1 MCDWLRSIE
10 NDPPGTMLGK
20 EEQKALGLV
29 KELLSEADISIRDGE
44 KLSAATL
51 KVWAGTFDD
60 VWVWGSIFPCM
71 QAVNIVTPVLAK
83 SLRRFAEEIQSDEG
97 RESRILD
104 TFRVSSTYGTM

>member
-1 MCDWLRSIE
+1 
-10 NDPPGTMLGK
+10 MLGK

-71 QAVNIVTPVLAK
+71 EVVNLVTPVLAK

-104 TFRVSSTYGTM
+104 TFRVPSTYGTM